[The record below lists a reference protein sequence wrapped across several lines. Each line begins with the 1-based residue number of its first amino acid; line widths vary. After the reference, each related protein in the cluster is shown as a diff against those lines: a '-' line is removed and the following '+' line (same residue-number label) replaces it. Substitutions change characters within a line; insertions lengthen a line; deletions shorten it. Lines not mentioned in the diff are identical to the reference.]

1 MDSISTYNSN
11 VINPELVRFHEGTTS
26 DSKDMGEIGIS
37 MEILTKVDLQL
48 AYASEKLLNLESLLL
63 YVLSWEN
70 DFEAIDSDDVSVE
83 FVEKSLTV
91 DLLFSFVDSEV
102 KELDRSMDSIRV
114 DLLDA
119 HRRVS
124 SCKHLGELY
133 TVVEGK
139 LNDSGDSLK
148 QSQEHVLEMK
158 MKLAKLQM
166 TSFAF
171 DHNECFS
178 EDFQVS
184 DLDSKPKLQTIDKV
198 HKSLSRE
205 LDLEKKLTESKQ
217 NEEDLKLK
225 LRLTEQVAFIME
237 EAAEVVWGRFLE
249 AENSSVVL
257 MGISRDLVAKHQLIQ
272 FNLNGFNHREDGFRS
287 KLENCIQ
294 LLTAKDASI
303 EKLNSRITQLVADN
317 LEVSTLREKVESLE
331 EKVNK
336 SESNLKKANAT
347 NESIEERV
355 REMETMIESLKEDI
369 DTAET
374 RAETAESKVAQL
386 TDSNIELTDELG
398 FLKGSHESNSKKMN
412 LLEKQSR
419 ELELQLQYAK
429 AASEAGQ
436 EQQNM
441 LYSAIWDMETLI
453 DELKQKV
460 STAEIK
466 VENAEDQCLL
476 LTDTNLEL
484 TKEVDF
490 LRAEV
495 ESLEASL
502 SDANLQKIANAKD
515 IAIKTKLIMDTV
527 VQLATE
533 RERITKQL
541 RSQTEGNRVLMEALK
556 RNTMCSE
563 IEVLNDPEPESSVT
577 DSDQSLDEIE
587 VEEPESRTKRM
598 LVFRAIFV
606 LLISVFAAFF
616 VNWKPVGFER
626 LKHDERKQANFYD
639 ILTFKTPL
647 YLGGPRIINFFYI
660 HSENHFSFFKN
671 GNPSRVLGS
680 STWGSSSGILRSPVR
695 EDSIRLCVVDEFV
708 SSSSPFALGGGIIHL
723 KMLPTDRNG

>member
-1 MDSISTYNSN
+1 MDSVLTYNSN

-70 DFEAIDSDDVSVE
+70 DFEAMDSDDVSLE

-102 KELDRSMDSIRV
+102 KELDGSMDLIRV
-114 DLLDA
+114 DLVDA
-119 HRRVS
+119 QQRLP
-124 SCKHLGELY
+124 SCKHLGELFSI
-133 TVVEGK
+133 VEGK
-139 LNDSGDSLK
+139 LHDSGDSLK

-166 TSFAF
+166 TSLAF
-171 DHNECFS
+171 NHNECFS
-178 EDFQVS
+178 EDFQV
-184 DLDSKPKLQTIDKV
+184 LDVKAKPRLQTIDKV
-198 HKSLSRE
+198 HVLRMLEKSLSRE

-249 AENSSVVL
+249 AENASVVL
-257 MGISRDLVAKHQLIQ
+257 MGVSRDLVSQHQLIQ
-272 FNLNGFNHREDGFRS
+272 FNLNGTNQREDGFRL
-287 KLENCIQ
+287 KLENCIK
-294 LLTAKDASI
+294 LLNTKDASI

-317 LEVSTLREKVESLE
+317 LEVTTLRENVKSLE
-331 EKVNK
+331 EKLNE

-347 NESIEERV
+347 NESIQERV
-355 REMETMIESLKEDI
+355 REMESMIESLKENVY
-369 DTAET
+369 TAET
-374 RAETAESKVAQL
+374 RAETAEGKVAQL

-398 FLKGSHESNSKKMN
+398 FLKGSHENSSKKMSV
-412 LLEKQSR
+412 LEKQSR

-429 AASEAGQ
+429 ASSEAGQ

-466 VENAEDQCLL
+466 ANNAEDQCLL

-502 SDANLQKIANAKD
+502 NDANIEKMANAKD

-527 VQLATE
+527 MQLATE

-541 RSQTEGNRVLMEALK
+541 RSKTEENRVLMETLK
-556 RNTMCSE
+556 RNTTFSGQEIKDATLREKLQQNLTTSSPIKVEE

-577 DSDQSLDEIE
+577 DSDPSLDEIE
-587 VEEPESRTKRM
+587 EEESRSRTKRM

-606 LLISVFAAFF
+606 LLISVVAAFF
-616 VNWKPVGFER
+616 VNWKPDGF
-626 LKHDERKQANFYD
+626 DVNA
-639 ILTFKTPL
+639 
-647 YLGGPRIINFFYI
+647 G
-660 HSENHFSFFKN
+660 
-671 GNPSRVLGS
+671 
-680 STWGSSSGILRSPVR
+680 
-695 EDSIRLCVVDEFV
+695 
-708 SSSSPFALGGGIIHL
+708 
-723 KMLPTDRNG
+723 